1 MANGYTGSGAD
12 VTGLRFGGKRD
23 VSIRQLLGDIEREQG
38 EESTFQGLASL
49 GLPVAGSLGGKALST
64 GIASALGVTISPF
77 LLPFI
82 MAAGAYGTKKGV
94 EHFARKGGAGGEPEE
109 ITGDFYTRKG
119 AYEYRKGL
127 KDVQEETEPKFLQDL
142 ISSYTSA
149 LTPQIAPVFKDGKF
163 SIGQKGGELLPEL
176 AKLFPSLFGG
186 QQTYKYG
193 GQVPKYEGGGS
204 VYGDSNTPTI
214 YDYFERQGK
223 TISGGDTQSLA
234 EKLGRT

>member
-12 VTGLRFGGKRD
+12 VTGLRYGGKRD
-23 VSIRQLLGDIEREQG
+23 VSIRRLLGLIEREQG
-38 EESTFQGLASL
+38 EESKFQGLASL
-49 GLPVAGSLGGKALST
+49 GLPVAGMVGGKALAAAI
-64 GIASALGVTISPF
+64 GITNPI

-142 ISSYTSA
+142 FSQYTGA
-149 LTPQIAPVFKDGKF
+149 LTPEIAPIFKGGKF
-163 SIGQKGGELLPEL
+163 TIGQKGGELLPEL

-223 TISGGDTQSLA
+223 TIGGSDTQSLT